1 MSGSSSSPQPAAPV
15 SGSDGG
21 HGWPPAAVVTGVAA
35 VVAIGLQLWGVYRVT
50 GPPNPPWFPNA
61 DKLEHL
67 VGFGLPVALIMVT
80 AVLCGVRGP
89 ALRRVGIITG
99 LVFVGHAVVSE
110 TIQHFFYTTR
120 TGDPFDALAD
130 AAGVLLALLAV
141 GLVTTRDPAPGDV
154 LVASILLADGVFNQ
168 TVVLILDCDEDGA
181 LGVILNEISQ
191 TPLDAVLP
199 DWVKAVS
206 EPRLL
211 FHGGPVS
218 PNGAICLA
226 SVTNAGEEPPGW
238 RPLFDTVGLLH
249 LRIFAGYAGWGAGQ
263 LQSEIAE
270 GMWHV
275 ADAVYDDVFG
285 TRPLDLWR
293 GVLRRQHSD
302 LALFST
308 WVEDPESN

>member
-1 MSGSSSSPQPAAPV
+1 VIP
-15 SGSDGG
+15 
-21 HGWPPAAVVTGVAA
+21 
-35 VVAIGLQLWGVYRVT
+35 
-50 GPPNPPWFPNA
+50 
-61 DKLEHL
+61 
-67 VGFGLPVALIMVT
+67 
-80 AVLCGVRGP
+80 
-89 ALRRVGIITG
+89 
-99 LVFVGHAVVSE
+99 
-110 TIQHFFYTTR
+110 
-120 TGDPFDALAD
+120 
-130 AAGVLLALLAV
+130 
-141 GLVTTRDPAPGDV
+141 RDPAPGDV

-181 LGVILNEISQ
+181 LGVILNEVSQ

-226 SVTNAGEEPPGW
+226 SVTNRGEEPPGW

-249 LRIFAGYAGWGAGQ
+249 LDTPIEIVSGAYRDLRIFAGYSGWGAGQ
-263 LQSEIAE
+263 LQAEIAE

-275 ADAVYDDVFG
+275 ADATYEDVFG
-285 TRPLDLWR
+285 TRPLELWR
-293 GVLRRQHSD
+293 GVLRRQRSEV
-302 LALFST
+302 ALFST